1 MATSQETRVVSVIAG
16 EESVIYTFVSL
27 QADGKYDITGAT
39 TERMHGIA
47 AEGGVPDGGA
57 LAMVIPNGAIAKVK
71 AGAAITIGDAVQ
83 SDATGRAIT
92 HVSGANVFRAGIAL
106 EAATAADQI
115 ISIQFLVDNDQ
126 VA

>member
-1 MATSQETRVVSVIAG
+1 MATSQETRVVSVTAG

-71 AGAAITIGDAVQ
+71 AGAAITIGDPVQ

-92 HVSGANVFRAGIAL
+92 HVSGAGAFRAGIAL

-115 ISIQFLVDNDQ
+115 ISIQFLVDEDQ
-126 VA
+126 VT